1 MSQALLFG
9 NDVIAVKELL
19 NFLRRGNKAVYN
31 KSCLPLTPDKLFC
44 STRVQCQLT
53 TSVSWTREPEGVR
66 WAGQRVWP
74 WPSRREVPAR
84 GGGGN
89 RDPLLLTSLSYPS
102 QVQLHIVLARE
113 TSSLILHALRTY
125 MYVDHTFH
133 TVMFLLH
140 HKFFP
145 HFQDCFS
152 IMKPIMFVTLR

>member
-44 STRVQCQLT
+44 STRVQCPLT
-53 TSVSWTREPEGVR
+53 TSVSWTREPGGVR

-89 RDPLLLTSLSYPS
+89 RAPLLLTSLSYLS
-102 QVQLHIVLARE
+102 FLLRYIHLHIVCIWASEFTCTTNVPVCSPYCNVFATCISLCKIDSVLAF
-113 TSSLILHALRTY
+113 Y
-125 MYVDHTFH
+125 
-133 TVMFLLH
+133 LL
-140 HKFFP
+140 
-145 HFQDCFS
+145 
-152 IMKPIMFVTLR
+152 